1 MIWFFHHSYT
11 THILIIHSWITNFDG
26 FTCFKIWSV
35 ILFYTQT
42 FHFISYQQMVQYKVN
57 ICFTSNR
64 NMPWPS
70 TSYSNSSISIY
81 DFDESEISTSISSF
95 SYMKMTFQSLSYQHL
110 ILLYT
115 CIHHSSVF
123 HEPYH
128 LQTSIIYQIIKCIL

>member
-1 MIWFFHHSYT
+1 MILSSFIYYSHDNHSQLDHQFWWIYLFQDLECNTLLYTNIPFHIVS
-11 THILIIHSWITNFDG
+11 TNG
-26 FTCFKIWSV
+26 SV
-35 ILFYTQT
+35 QSEHLW
-42 FHFISYQQMVQYKVN
+42 
-57 ICFTSNR
+57 TSNR

-128 LQTSIIYQIIKCIL
+128 LQTSIIYQVIICIL